1 MGPWR
6 VRVVGDI
13 PGLAL
18 IILTGYLV
26 GPRDSPLLLPQQ
38 LLLSL
43 LLQQELVSGELDT
56 LWQFW
61 GGNIVHFLVMN
72 EDLWWQAFQDPDV
85 LEGLIWS
92 DSCAGVPVKAFGH
105 EVVEIWILVPDH
117 VVQGLSV
124 RLAELAPGVLEHY
137 WI

>member
-1 MGPWR
+1 MGPWC

-18 IILTGYLV
+18 IILTSCLV
-26 GPRDSPLLLPQQ
+26 GPRDSLLLLPQQ

-43 LLQQELVSGELDT
+43 LFQQELVSGELDT

-72 EDLWWQAFQDPDV
+72 EDLWWQAFQDPDM
-85 LEGLIWS
+85 LQRLIWS
-92 DSCAGVPVKAFGH
+92 QPRVRVPV
-105 EVVEIWILVPDH
+105 
-117 VVQGLSV
+117 
-124 RLAELAPGVLEHY
+124 
-137 WI
+137 